1 MTKGGKK
8 NRKNKEA
15 ERSSPENTADAAEA
29 AVESTATS
37 AEILRFEME
46 NEEYESDLE
55 DYISPLEANED
66 TETIAAWTNT
76 SAFFPEEDIELTCKW
91 YDEVL
96 TGSYFLTEKLRKMF
110 NFSGGFPTELCDC
123 DDLRVRLI
131 DMCNNPDY
139 GFTLKCITHFLGH
152 LIPGV
157 QTQRR
162 HAVCYR
168 NFLNPGLTRYERDQV
183 LYTLCINSYWRLAQ
197 SKASPYLRELYNEW
211 EPMRTDIAKRFQGAI
226 DWDVSAHKNTNF
238 HPPWP
243 VFVALWWVAQ
253 DRRLLVS
260 TARDTRLPPPPFL
273 ENQKSK
279 RDDYPLEAKSYLL
292 RLVRGEQQTY
302 AQARW
307 AQWRNPKSIPDP
319 LPDKEAIRNILICY
333 EPYRSGPW
341 FKEFLDLVHMTKIEW
356 EGSYM
361 SFLFSLE
368 EYISFMRCDAPSS
381 EARYRRAFSRPDDM
395 NVWAF
400 NYLLYHP
407 CSRYRLEQYLPDT
420 HEYHRAAK
428 RMRLFI
434 DEQISYNYAHNSS
447 FRHTIFP
454 ARKHAAIYP
463 HEEWLIETYKPPM
476 QADLYSYDPQLE
488 QEARPPV
495 TNFDNNRPFSW
506 KRGAN
511 TETFL
516 TSKLVKRNQTP
527 LGKRGEIETSY
538 TPLPTQTSASST
550 WGTRVGN
557 PHILLSSTW
566 GTSTHQGNQPLMS
579 SYGKHV
585 APPSN
590 PPRADASDAEKAK
603 YFDTY
608 IRNIGLPSKEA
619 GARIFSTGI
628 EMRLVAPES
637 GKLWSDIDVWHL
649 LLKFKENIA
658 TMGKTD
664 DLTYRLSHMD
674 SAWINYLNQSL
685 FELHFRSPPVEWMN
699 LNDRDFFHECDKVF
713 GKMRLASSSIH
724 YASNT
729 LFTEK
734 FNEWLATE
742 YSEGKQLWT
751 GNYEVDKE
759 KCANTLSTYSL
770 LATQYPLSAS
780 EKEPETE
787 LIRLTDMRRAIH
799 KAACKAFNAVSGGIA
814 KQAPLNF
821 MLQLD
826 RTVNPGIHVR
836 DTNTLECRLPTSLI
850 DSVHTH
856 ASYVTSKDP
865 NLALPK
871 GVTIELYLQIALV
884 VMLQLQQKILRPA
897 LSFGLKIPKKPN
909 QEAKPRGNGDGKGSG
924 NRSSRDE
931 GNPRNKGDRKNK
943 ADSNSKGGQSER
955 NPKKDSTTRDKNPKK
970 TKRGKEKPQITKCYG
985 CGNYHDG
992 DCLLK
997 DHPDANK
1004 DSSITWAESEYGK
1017 KWKEEGEKK
1026 LPWNRSLADTSWN
1039 PTGKSKWASAS
1050 DSRRDIAPGAKRRKR
1065 GDKDDTSTNRETEK
1079 SDDEKSTGSNR
1090 SKGSAK
1096 SNRSKGSAKSDKSN
1110 RTRRRSNSD
1119 EETEDECE
1127 IPYPSINTIIKKPTQ
1142 QTFLITCT
1150 LYSTPSRILDRN
1162 VACLIDTG
1170 AIDRSY
1176 VSPTVGN
1183 ELKKMGAKADPCDI
1197 AKICSCSSSMCFE
1210 CQGIVTLYLKFFNE
1224 KENSFEKIKIK
1235 ATIIESDFDII
1246 IGRPDIGRY
1255 NLIDK
1260 LYIQIFGDILEDSD
1274 PDADVGLIAAS
1285 EKSRAG
1291 RVSRLM
1297 TASLRTDAHHSEAP
1311 GRPAAVCDNLMQP
1324 GRVSTIIPVQGRQ
1337 ANKDIP
1343 ETSGSP
1349 RSCNDEGKRNTSR
1362 SISRQISERNLAENQ
1377 ISEIEHVKNTTQHRS
1392 KLLSGTHDPF
1402 EECDL
1407 DDEEDTWDPI
1417 KGNDSSEKTFVICG
1431 PEELQ
1436 TKIKILLEEFK
1447 DIFSDKLNKEPAKV
1461 LPMTLSIDKTKW
1473 DAKRNRLPPRL
1484 MSTAK
1489 QKELKNQVETMLD
1502 QQLIRPSRALSW
1514 SQVLLTP
1521 KPNGQWRFCVDYRAL
1536 NDASKAEGWPLPN
1549 ISQMLRRIG
1558 ETKPQYFA
1566 IMDLTKG
1573 FYQAPLS
1580 EESKQ
1585 FTAFTC
1591 FCGLY
1596 EWNRIPM
1603 GLKGAPSF
1611 FQMVLATI
1619 VFVGLINYIM
1629 ELYIDDLIIHG
1640 KNIPE
1645 FISRLRTVF
1654 ETLRK
1659 FKMTVNPAKC
1669 RFGISEIE
1677 YVGHVIDPTGL
1688 SFSKDKREK
1697 VRMFPKPTNCK
1708 HVKQF
1713 LGLVN
1718 YFRDHVAHIS
1728 VLMRPMQ
1735 QMILKYEKA
1744 RRVEWTPEAEDS
1756 FEKIKNAIADA
1767 AKLYFV
1773 DDDIAKNPVILE
1785 VDACDYGIGAY
1796 LYQMQDGQEHPIQF
1810 ISKALNTTQLKW
1822 ATGEK
1827 EAYAIFYG
1835 IKKLRPL
1842 LRDIYF
1848 TLRTDH
1854 KNLTYINES
1863 ASAKVNRWKLEL
1875 MEYNFDCEHVAGVKN
1890 VVADSLSR
1898 LMTLRGNAKV
1908 NGYENLKISPAHG
1921 LAVLALPE
1929 GGKLSPFKTTKEVYK
1944 LLAKCHNKFQGHS
1957 GVERTYL
1964 RAVQIADSLK
1974 EKIPNLRAHVQD
1986 YIKKCPCCQK
1996 MSQLKAP
2003 ILSRRFITSTYTPN
2017 ERIYIDSIGPLVA
2030 DDKNNIHIVTVIDG
2044 FSRWIELYAVP
2055 DVSAETAAKVALL
2068 DWVGR
2073 FGLPLQI
2080 MTDGGTQFTNDL
2092 WDELSQ
2098 LIGSEKL
2105 ESFPHSHE
2113 ENGLIERANK
2123 EVMRHLRAI
2132 IFDDKLQ
2139 YSNWSTYLPLVQ
2151 RIMNGSPVGATGITP
2166 AQLLFGNAVSINER
2180 ILPEQQGYVT
2190 SKPLSVITSDM
2201 LKMQHHLIGLHEK
2214 LLRKHDTKHLA
2225 IPFDTLK
2232 KIDYFPNGSY
2242 VLVDYDPSSVM
2253 GRRPTHK
2260 LMPFKRGPYRVVN
2273 SIGSRYTLLDLVQNK
2288 HEDVLIHRLH
2298 PFRYDQE
2305 FLDPKEIA
2313 MRDKEEYEVEKVLNH
2328 EGDIKLKGQM
2338 KFLVKWKGYDESHN
2352 SWEPWK
2358 NLRLVDKLHAYL
2370 RKHKM
2375 GKIIPKECLNEQTP
2389 EPSRHTK
2396 KRVRIDE
2403 QLNEYISIENNNTSR
2418 RSKRKTTN

>member
-1 MTKGGKK
+1 MAKTGKK
-8 NRKNKEA
+8 HKKDKDTSDNTVEDMIPA
-15 ERSSPENTADAAEA
+15 ENER
-29 AVESTATS
+29 VELVPTS
-37 AEILRFEME
+37 AESLRFEME
-46 NEEYESDLE
+46 NAEYESDLE
-55 DYISPLEANED
+55 PYISPLGENED

-96 TGSYFLTEKLRKMF
+96 TGSYFLTEKLRKLF
-110 NFSGGFPTELCDC
+110 TYLGGRHEPTELCDC

-131 DMCNNPDY
+131 HMSENRDF
-139 GFTLKCITHFLGH
+139 GFSMKCVTHFLGH
-152 LIPGV
+152 LTPGV
-157 QTQRR
+157 GTRMR
-162 HAVCYR
+162 HALCYK
-168 NFLNPGLTRYERDQV
+168 NFLDPSLDRMERDQV

-197 SKASPYLRELYNEW
+197 SKATPYLRELYNEW
-211 EPMRTDIAKRFQGAI
+211 EPLRQKNANRYVQE
-226 DWDVSAHKNTNF
+226 WDVSNLTKANTQL
-238 HPPWP
+238 PWP
-243 VFVALWWVAQ
+243 VFVAFWWVAQ
-253 DRRLLVS
+253 DRSLMVS
-260 TARDTRLPPPPFL
+260 TSRDTRLPPPPFL

-279 RDDYPLEAKSYLL
+279 KDYPLEAKSYLL
-292 RLVRGEQQTY
+292 RLVRGEQQIL
-302 AQARW
+302 ARARW
-307 AQWRNPKSIPDP
+307 AHWRNLKPIPEP
-319 LPDKEAIRNILICY
+319 LPEKEALRNILICY
-333 EPYRSGPW
+333 EPFRSGPW
-341 FKEFLDLVHMTKIEW
+341 FREFLDLVHLAKFPW
-356 EGSYM
+356 VAKYL
-361 SFLFSLE
+361 SFLFALE
-368 EYISFMRCDAPSS
+368 EYISFMRIDVPSAES
-381 EARYRRAFSRPDDM
+381 KYTSIFRRPESM
-395 NVWAF
+395 NIWAF

-407 CSRYRLEQYLPDT
+407 CSRYRLEYQLPDT
-420 HEYHRAAK
+420 HEYHGASK
-428 RMRLFI
+428 RMRQFI
-434 DEQISYNYAHNSS
+434 DEQTSFRYAENSS
-447 FRHTIFP
+447 FRHTVFM
-454 ARKHAAIYP
+454 ARNHAAIYP
-463 HEEWLIETYKPPM
+463 HEEWLHKTYKPPLT
-476 QADLYSYDPQLE
+476 ADLYSYDPQLSLDTRPQPLFGE
-488 QEARPPV
+488 QR
-495 TNFDNNRPFSW
+495 FSW
-506 KRGAN
+506 KSN
-511 TETFL
+511 QCTEQYVT
-516 TSKLVKRNQTP
+516 KRLVKHNQTP
-527 LGKRGEIETSY
+527 VHERGEVIPHTPVPNRTLLSSSWRNMNTS
-538 TPLPTQTSASST
+538 SSST
-550 WGTRVGN
+550 WGTGGGN
-557 PHILLSSTW
+557 PPPGLV
-566 GTSTHQGNQPLMS
+566 S

-585 APPSN
+585 AIPPGN
-590 PPRADASDAEKAK
+590 PPRPDASDAEKAK

-608 IRNIGLPSKEA
+608 IRNSGLPSLQE
-619 GARIFSTGI
+619 GARIFSTGT
-628 EMRLVAPES
+628 EMRLKAPES
-637 GKLWSDIDVWHL
+637 GKLWADIDVWQI

-664 DLTYRLSHMD
+664 DLAYRLSHMD
-674 SAWINYLNQSL
+674 EAWINHLNHSL
-685 FELHFRSPPVEWMN
+685 YELQFRQPPVEWAE
-699 LNDRDFFHECDKVF
+699 LNDKEFFHECDKVF

-759 KCANTLSTYSL
+759 KCATTLSTYSL

-780 EKEPETE
+780 EKEPDTE

-799 KAACKAFNAVSGGIA
+799 RAACKAFNASSGGVA

-836 DTNTLECRLPTSLI
+836 DINTLMCRSPTSLI

-856 ASYVTSKDP
+856 TSYVTSKDS

-871 GVTIELYLQIALV
+871 GVTVELYLQVALV
-884 VMLQLQQKILRPA
+884 VMLQLQQQILRPA
-897 LSFGLKIPKKPN
+897 LSLGLKIPKKPN
-909 QEAKPRGNGDGKGSG
+909 QEARPRGNGDGKGSG
-924 NRSSRDE
+924 NRSPRDE
-931 GNPRNKGDRKNK
+931 GNPRNRGDRQNK
-943 ADSNSKGGQSER
+943 ADSKQKGGQSER
-955 NPKKDSTTRDKNPKK
+955 NPKRDSRTRDSNPKK
-970 TKRGKEKPQITKCYG
+970 DKKREEPKEKPNRCFS
-985 CGNYHDG
+985 CGNYHNG
-992 DCLLK
+992 DCSLK

-1004 DSSITWAESEYGK
+1004 DPNIEWADSEYGK
-1017 KWKEEGEKK
+1017 KWKEQGEKK
-1026 LPWNRSLADTSWN
+1026 LPWNRSLANTSWK
-1039 PTGKSKWASAS
+1039 PATGKSKWASS
-1050 DSRRDIAPGAKRRKR
+1050 TETRVDIAPSAKRRKHE
-1065 GDKDDTSTNRETEK
+1065 DKSSGRAAEK
-1079 SDDEKSTGSNR
+1079 DDDEKSTGSNR
-1090 SKGSAK
+1090 SNQSTR
-1096 SNRSKGSAKSDKSN
+1096 SNRSKSSARSE
-1110 RTRRRSNSD
+1110 RTRSRRQKNSD
-1119 EETEDECE
+1119 EETDEDGCNN
-1127 IPYPSINTIIKKPTQ
+1127 PYPLLNSITDEHIQ

-1150 LYSTPSRILDRN
+1150 LYSTPTRILDRN

-1176 VSPTVGN
+1176 VSIPIGN
-1183 ELKKMGAKADPCDI
+1183 ELRKMGATADPCDI
-1197 AKICSCSSSMCFE
+1197 EQICSCSSTVCFE
-1210 CQGIVTLYLKFFNE
+1210 CKGIVTLYLKFLNE
-1224 KENSFEKIKIK
+1224 KTNSFEKIKIK

-1260 LYIQIFGDILEDSD
+1260 LYIQIFGDILDDSD
-1274 PDADVGLIAAS
+1274 PDADAGLIAAS

-1311 GRPAAVCDNLMQP
+1311 GRPAVVCDDLMQP
-1324 GRVSTIIPVQGRQ
+1324 GRVSTIIPAQGRQ

-1377 ISEIEHVKNTTQHRS
+1377 ISDIEPVKNTTQHRS
-1392 KLLSGTHDPF
+1392 ELLSGTHDPF

-1461 LPMTLSIDKTKW
+1461 QPMTLSIDKTKW

-1484 MSTAK
+1484 ISTAK

-1502 QQLIRPSRALSW
+1502 QHLIRPSRALSW

-1521 KPNGQWRFCVDYRAL
+1521 KPNGQWRFCVDFRAL

-1558 ETKPQYFA
+1558 DSKPQYFA

-1640 KNIPE
+1640 KTIQE

-1659 FKMTVNPAKC
+1659 FKITVNPAKC

-1677 YVGHVIDPTGL
+1677 YVGHIIDPTGL

-1773 DDDIAKNPVILE
+1773 DDDIAKNPVFLE

-1921 LAVLALPE
+1921 LAVLAVPE

-2030 DDKNNIHIVTVIDG
+2030 DEKNNIYIVTVIDG

-2092 WDELSQ
+2092 WNELSQ

-2180 ILPEQQGYVT
+2180 ILPEPQGYVT
-2190 SKPLSVITSDM
+2190 SKPLSVITSDL

-2313 MRDKEEYEVEKVLNH
+2313 MRDREEYEVEKVLNH
-2328 EGDIKLKGQM
+2328 EGDIKLKSQM
-2338 KFLVKWKGYDESHN
+2338 KFLVKWKGYDDSHN

-2358 NLRLVDKLHAYL
+2358 SLRLVDKLHTYL

-2375 GKIIPKECLNEQTP
+2375 GKIIPKECLKEQTP
-2389 EPSRHTK
+2389 EPSKHTK

-2403 QLNEYISIENNNTSR
+2403 QLNEYISIENSNTSR
-2418 RSKRKTTN
+2418 RSKRKTTKP